1 MKNKPMD
8 NNFLDKYGPQ
18 EKNRLSETITS
29 TLLNAILTL
38 KYGSVEVIV
47 HDGKVV
53 EIDRKERIRVDPTK

>member
-1 MKNKPMD
+1 MD